1 MLRRP
6 ALDVRSKNRSGL
18 AAALVALSLAGC
30 AGAPL
35 VELISFEP
43 TTITPDRDGQD
54 DVARLAYRVGRQ
66 AHVTVTL
73 TAEDGAVHVVRADA
87 LRQPAREAY
96 ELLFGGVIDGRMLA
110 DGRYRLGIEAVGPE
124 AGAAVTVD
132 GGELTVMNADAR
144 PPQVRGLTVLP
155 PRFTPNQDGIDDR
168 VAISYAL
175 DEPAEVRLRI
185 ETADGTYV
193 TDILADTDTANAP
206 GDAGPHVYDYDAG
219 VDADAPPPPNG
230 RYQVVVEA
238 RDASGNTVVER
249 RPFEIAQAGLPNAAF
264 IDDVRW
270 SATRLSLG
278 QTLFFTATVRNM
290 GGTPIRTRG
299 PAPGYVYDNTRTF
312 NQLADRAFV
321 LLARKGPLRGAAR
334 VSADTPRD
342 VDIRM
347 TTEAPLTDPPI
358 TGAAIGAAGP
368 ESGRDADLATAV
380 RSRAAL
386 PVRVCGIVHGPDRT
400 PLAEADVYAFEAD
413 GDNGRHVASDA
424 DGRFCFDDLV
434 LSPDYERTFARS
446 PGALRVGF
454 TYDDRRSDLDY
465 PFRFQVGSTA
475 ALDACPTGPDGD
487 IYYLCLMP
495 DQTVRVQGAVRFV
508 EAPYRRDTNGYLALL
523 HEDVGVMHGPYGV
536 QSIHVEYDTPRE

>member
-6 ALDVRSKNRSGL
+6 ALDVRSTNRSGM

-35 VELISFEP
+35 VELVSFEP
-43 TTITPDRDGQD
+43 TTITPDRDGHD
-54 DVARLAYRVGRQ
+54 DVARMTYRIGRQ

-73 TAEDGAVHVVRADA
+73 TAADGAVHVVRADA
-87 LRQPAREAY
+87 LRQPTREAY

-110 DGRYRLGIEAVGPE
+110 DGRYRLGIEAVGSDG
-124 AGAAVTVD
+124 GAAITVD
-132 GGELTVMNADAR
+132 GGELTVTNADAR

-185 ETADGTYV
+185 ETADGAYV
-193 TDILADTDTANAP
+193 TDILADTDTANSP

-238 RDASGNTVVER
+238 RDPSGNTIVER

-278 QTLFFTATVRNM
+278 QTLVFTATVRNM

-321 LLARKGPLRGAAR
+321 LLARKGPLRGSAR
-334 VSADTPRD
+334 VSADTPPD
-342 VDIRM
+342 VDIQLA
-347 TTEAPLTDPPI
+347 TEAPLIDPPI
-358 TGAAIGAAGP
+358 TGAEVGPATLDTAAGD
-368 ESGRDADLATAV
+368 GRTV
-380 RSRAAL
+380 Q
-386 PVRVCGIVHGPDRT
+386 PVQVCGTVRGPDDA

-413 GDNGRHVASDA
+413 GDNGRHVASGA

-487 IYYLCLMP
+487 LYYLCLMP
-495 DQTVRVQGAVRFV
+495 NETVRVQGAVRFV